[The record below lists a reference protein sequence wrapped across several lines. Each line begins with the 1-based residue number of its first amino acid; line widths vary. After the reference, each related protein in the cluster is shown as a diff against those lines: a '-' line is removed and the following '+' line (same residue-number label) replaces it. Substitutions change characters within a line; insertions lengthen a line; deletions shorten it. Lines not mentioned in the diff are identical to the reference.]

1 MTTIIAK
8 EHNGE
13 VIIGFDS
20 LVSGGESFEMEQDKV
35 FVNNGVIYG
44 VAGRLLLSTEIKHA
58 HMPTPPTEVSDTDGW
73 VSSTLSPK
81 IRRILNDVNPRR
93 GQDEFGMQIL
103 IVVNNRIYEIGC
115 DTAWYRKVDGVYAI
129 GSGSPYASGAL
140 SHGATIKDALAI
152 AAERDSHTGGRLT
165 VTTARK
171 LLSQ

>member
-8 EHNGE
+8 EHNGD

-58 HMPTPPTEVSDTDGW
+58 HMPTPPADVAETDRW
-73 VSSTLSPK
+73 VSNTLSPK

-93 GQDEFGMQIL
+93 HDDSFSMEIL
-103 IVVNNRIYEIGC
+103 VVVNNRVYEIGC
-115 DTAWYRKVDGVYAI
+115 DTASYRKISGVYAI

-152 AAERDSHTGGRLT
+152 AAKCDSHTGGRLT

-171 LLSQ
+171 LLNQ

>member
-8 EHNGE
+8 EHNGA
-13 VIIGFDS
+13 VTIGFDS

-58 HMPTPPTEVSDTDGW
+58 HMPTPPTEVSETDGW

-81 IRRILNDVNPRR
+81 IRSILNAVNPRR
-93 GQDEFGMQIL
+93 GQDEFSMQIL
-103 IVVNNRIYEIGC
+103 VVVNNRVYEIGC
-115 DTAWYRKVDGVYAI
+115 DTAWYRKVTGVYTI
-129 GSGSPYASGAL
+129 GSGSPYAAGAL
-140 SHGATIKDALAI
+140 SHGATVLEALSI

-165 VTTARK
+165 VTTARS
-171 LLSQ
+171 LLGK